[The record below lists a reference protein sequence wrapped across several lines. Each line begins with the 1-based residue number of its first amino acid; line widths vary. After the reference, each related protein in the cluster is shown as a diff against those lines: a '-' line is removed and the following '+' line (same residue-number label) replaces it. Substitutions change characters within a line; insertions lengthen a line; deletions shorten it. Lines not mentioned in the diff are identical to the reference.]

1 VARIDQSIEKGGATW
16 VVSWRRQAY
25 LHFMENLPV
34 QTLDSLSPA
43 ARKEAYEKLARLCVA
58 RRDGIDS
65 WDAVSR
71 ILKDPERRR
80 VGLDYMIEQERR
92 SAHGDPATET

>member
-1 VARIDQSIEKGGATW
+1 M
-16 VVSWRRQAY
+16 SWRRQAY

-34 QTLDSLSPA
+34 QTLDSLSSA

-71 ILKDPERRR
+71 ILKDPERLR

>member
-1 VARIDQSIEKGGATW
+1 MGRVLEEAGLPTFYGKLTSTDP
-16 VVSWRRQAY
+16 RQ
-25 LHFMENLPV
+25 
-34 QTLDSLSPA
+34 LSPA

-71 ILKDPERRR
+71 ILKDPERLR
-80 VGLDYMIEQERR
+80 VGVDYMIEQERR
-92 SAHGDPATET
+92 SAHGDPAIET